1 MKFDLSMLKFVALI
15 LFVVAAILFFAK
27 AGGVAAS
34 GLLALGLACRVAADV
49 KL

>member
-1 MKFDLSMLKFVALI
+1 MKMDQSLLKIAALV

-27 AGGVAAS
+27 SATDVAM